1 MLLISPKVRK
11 MSKENL
17 KSLYNKALKLATIV
31 SGWEERYLDYVSI
44 TEDGNVYVHFSIYR
58 TDESEGVE
66 LDEKDLSEDEN
77 IVVKRFQDQ
86 KTRLEKERLERVEK
100 QKESNRVLT
109 EKHEKEQLAKLKL
122 KYES

>member
-1 MLLISPKVRK
+1 

-86 KTRLEKERLERVEK
+86 KTRLEKERLER
-100 QKESNRVLT
+100 ESGKT
-109 EKHEKEQLAKLKL
+109 ERI
-122 KYES
+122 